1 MQVENSKKNCAEIR
15 KCGARQ
21 EAPHTLFAVFFTRA
35 TDFAEIEMLVVCLSC
50 KLICGL
56 HTGQMILK

>member
-21 EAPHTLFAVFFTRA
+21 EAPHTLLAVFFTRA
-35 TDFAEIEMLVVCLSC
+35 TDFAEIEMLVVYVCPVS
-50 KLICGL
+50 
-56 HTGQMILK
+56 

>member
-1 MQVENSKKNCAEIR
+1 MQVENSKKNKYCAEIR

-35 TDFAEIEMLVVCLSC
+35 TDFAEIEMLVVYVCPVS
-50 KLICGL
+50 
-56 HTGQMILK
+56 